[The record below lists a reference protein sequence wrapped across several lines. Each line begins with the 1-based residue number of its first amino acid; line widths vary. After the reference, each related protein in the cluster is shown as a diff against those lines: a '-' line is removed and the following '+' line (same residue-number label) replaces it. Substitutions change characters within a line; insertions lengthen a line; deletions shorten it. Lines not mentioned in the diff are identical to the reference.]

1 MEKAVAVELLKE
13 RFGTGLCESAV
24 AGLPHGYIGMIQGET
39 GRKII
44 CLTDGPCGLADK
56 LVDFTEEQLG
66 RGRLQIAPLSKENAA
81 LVRMFLKWT
90 APAACGVKG
99 LSVRSVVLPETGD
112 LQAMQGKGV
121 KPVWMRG
128 LTNEAPQNDN
138 LLDTATWLTLETGF
152 HSGYGLTAG
161 ALTEEM
167 AVMDSLL
174 AGFSLVSI
182 DCSAKLDK
190 SVVDMSEEMV
200 LERYRQLPDVF
211 QKALESSYLNQTFAV
226 DGTTIEYTP
235 VLLARTALLY
245 KEALAYVQYLFGAY
259 LTYTPWPIDL
269 EVSFQTS
276 SLALSSAE
284 HFLLGN
290 ELKRLK
296 VRLFSMA
303 IPKTTTNMDAL
314 KQHAAVA
321 KYHGYRLGVTVDKS
335 LLPAVAAQ
343 ADHFAV
349 TLASDC
355 SWSDVAAVL

>member
-1 MEKAVAVELLKE
+1 MEKAVAVNLLKE
-13 RFGTGLCESAV
+13 QFGTALNENAV
-24 AGLPHGYIGMIQGET
+24 ASLPHGYIGMINDAGSK
-39 GRKII
+39 KIA

-56 LVDFTEEQLG
+56 LVDFTEEKLG

-99 LSVRSVVLPETGD
+99 LSVRSSVLPEPAVLET
-112 LQAMQGKGV
+112 LQGKSV
-121 KPVWMRG
+121 KPVWVRSLVPG
-128 LTNEAPQNDN
+128 AASPDN
-138 LLDTATWLTLETGF
+138 LLDEATWLTLESGF

-174 AGFSLVSI
+174 SGFSLVSL
-182 DCSAKLDK
+182 DCSAKLDQ
-190 SVVDMSEEMV
+190 SVVGMADEAVM
-200 LERYRQLPDVF
+200 ERYHQLPDVF
-211 QKALESSYLNQTFAV
+211 QKALGSSYLDQTFSV
-226 DGTTIEYTP
+226 DGAAIEYTP

-269 EVSFQTS
+269 EVSLQAS
-276 SLALSSAE
+276 SIGLSPAE

-303 IPKTTTNMDAL
+303 IPQTTTNTDEL

-321 KYHGYRLGVTVDKS
+321 KYHGYRLGVMTDKA
-335 LLPAVAAQ
+335 LLPLVAAQ

-349 TLASDC
+349 TLAADC
-355 SWSDVAAVL
+355 SWSDVAAAL